1 LAHSLVY
8 AMSKSLFMKSFIL
21 SAVLALFFF
30 SFSNAQG
37 FGVGVKVGTNVNKL
51 QGQSFKN
58 QFTYGYTAGVYAD
71 IKVGK
76 KWSLQPEVLFNQVSN
91 DTSDKFSDLY
101 KLNYDKFSKIK
112 LNYLSIPILLNYNV
126 SKGISL
132 QAGPQFGILMSQN
145 QDLLQDGKEAFKK
158 GDLSLLGGLQLKFSS
173 IRLYGRYAIGLNNI
187 NDIDNKDQWKNQSI
201 QLGIGLTL
209 L

>member
-1 LAHSLVY
+1 
-8 AMSKSLFMKSFIL
+8 MKSFIL
-21 SAVLALFFF
+21 SAVLALFFV

-37 FGVGVKVGTNVNKL
+37 FGVGVKVGTNINKL
-51 QGQSFKN
+51 QGQSFKD
-58 QFTYGYTAGVYAD
+58 QFTYGYTAGVFAD

-76 KWSLQPEVLFNQVSN
+76 KWSLQPEVLFNQVTN

-112 LNYLSIPILLNYNV
+112 LNYLSIPILLNYNL
-126 SKGISL
+126 SKGVSL

-158 GDLSLLGGLQLKFSS
+158 GDFSLLGGLQLKFSS
-173 IRLYGRYAIGLNNI
+173 IRVYGRYAVGLSNI

>member
-1 LAHSLVY
+1 
-8 AMSKSLFMKSFIL
+8 MKSLFL
-21 SAVLALFFF
+21 SAILALFFF

-37 FGVGVKVGTNVNKL
+37 FGVGVKVGTNINKM
-51 QGQSFKN
+51 QGQSFKD
-58 QFTYGYTAGVYAD
+58 QFTYGYSAGVYAD
-71 IKVGK
+71 IKLSN
-76 KWSLQPEVLFNQVSN
+76 KWSIQPEVLFNQVSA

-101 KLNYDKFSKIK
+101 DINADKVSKIK
-112 LNYLSIPILLNYNV
+112 LKYLSIPLLLNYNI

-132 QAGPQFGILMSQN
+132 QAGPQYGILMDQSKN
-145 QDLLQDGKEAFKK
+145 LLQNGQEAFKK
-158 GDLSLLGGLQLKFSS
+158 GDFSLLGGLQIKLSS
-173 IRLYGRYAIGLNNI
+173 IRIYGRYAVGLNNI

>member
-1 LAHSLVY
+1 MAHGLVY
-8 AMSKSLFMKSFIL
+8 TMSKSLFMKSFIL

-37 FGVGVKVGTNVNKL
+37 FGVGVKVGTNINKL
-51 QGQSFKN
+51 QGQSFKD
-58 QFTYGYTAGVYAD
+58 QFTYGYSAGVYAD
-71 IKVGK
+71 IKLGK
-76 KWSLQPEVLFNQVSN
+76 KWSIQPEVLFNQVSN
-91 DTSDKFSDLY
+91 DTSDRFSDLY

-112 LNYLSIPILLNYNV
+112 LNYLSIPLLLNYNV

-132 QAGPQFGILMSQN
+132 QGGAQYGILMGQN
-145 QDLLQDGKEAFKK
+145 QNLLENGKEAFKK
-158 GDLSLLGGLQLKFSS
+158 GDFSLLGGLQLKLSG
-173 IRLYGRYAIGLNNI
+173 IRLYGRYAVGLSNI